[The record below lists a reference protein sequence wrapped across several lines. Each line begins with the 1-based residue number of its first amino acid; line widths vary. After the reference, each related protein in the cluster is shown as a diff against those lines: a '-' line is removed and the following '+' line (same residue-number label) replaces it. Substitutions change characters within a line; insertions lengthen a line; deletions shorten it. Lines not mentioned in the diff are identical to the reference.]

1 MNRSHGTG
9 RVLHI
14 SGKGCRIGSDN
25 PCSRHLSCGPQT
37 LDGFVPL
44 LLGYQESGLLHVVK
58 WHLGFPS
65 YLIADGAYPEL
76 SVGQDIDCFALEFHP
91 RSLMVVSPRP
101 KETRLVLGCDY
112 SVVAQILYVSDKAC
126 LIDFGLRAAC
136 SLPGRDVP
144 KRAKVGGHV
153 QGFIYVG
160 IPLCIPQIP
169 EHFKPTMKYKWHIG
183 GISANVTPLVESKSV
198 FWAKQKTQEYDK
210 SRMAFKEVDST
221 NAGAM
226 DYVLHCDF
234 IAEPPHG

>member
-9 RVLHI
+9 LVLHI

-101 KETRLVLGCDY
+101 KEARLVLGCDY
-112 SVVAQILYVSDKAC
+112 FVVAEILYVSDKAC
-126 LIDFGLRAAC
+126 
-136 SLPGRDVP
+136 
-144 KRAKVGGHV
+144 
-153 QGFIYVG
+153 
-160 IPLCIPQIP
+160 
-169 EHFKPTMKYKWHIG
+169 
-183 GISANVTPLVESKSV
+183 
-198 FWAKQKTQEYDK
+198 
-210 SRMAFKEVDST
+210 
-221 NAGAM
+221 
-226 DYVLHCDF
+226 
-234 IAEPPHG
+234 